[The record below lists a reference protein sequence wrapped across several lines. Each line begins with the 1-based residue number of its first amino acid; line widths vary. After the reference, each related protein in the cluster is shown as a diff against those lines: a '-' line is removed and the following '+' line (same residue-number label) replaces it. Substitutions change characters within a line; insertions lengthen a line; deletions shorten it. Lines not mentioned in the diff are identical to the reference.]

1 MNTRHQRTLDAV
13 FAVPI
18 RANIEWSAIE
28 ALFVA
33 LGAKVTERAGSRVS
47 VVLNGKAEVFH
58 RPHPHKEA
66 SKAVVRSVR
75 DFLTKAGV
83 NP

>member
-13 FAVPI
+13 FAVPT

-47 VVLNGKAEVFH
+47 VVLNGTAEVFH

-66 SKAVVRSVR
+66 SKAAVRGVR
-75 DFLTKAGV
+75 EFLTEAGV
-83 NP
+83 TA